1 MNLIGVYRACH
12 PKAAEYTFFSN
23 AHRRFSRIDHLLDH
37 KASLDKIIS
46 IIFPDHNAMRLEIN
60 YGGWGDTKQG
70 GFSGGSYGKELAYS
84 VEDLSS
90 IPGSGRSPG
99 EGTGYSLQYSCLENS
114 MDRGAWQATVHG
126 VAKSRT

>member
-1 MNLIGVYRACH
+1 
-12 PKAAEYTFFSN
+12 
-23 AHRRFSRIDHLLDH
+23 
-37 KASLDKIIS
+37 
-46 IIFPDHNAMRLEIN
+46 MRLEIN
-60 YGGWGDTKQG
+60 YGGWGDTKHG

-126 VAKSRT
+126 VAKSRTRLSIGHFVYRCNFNM